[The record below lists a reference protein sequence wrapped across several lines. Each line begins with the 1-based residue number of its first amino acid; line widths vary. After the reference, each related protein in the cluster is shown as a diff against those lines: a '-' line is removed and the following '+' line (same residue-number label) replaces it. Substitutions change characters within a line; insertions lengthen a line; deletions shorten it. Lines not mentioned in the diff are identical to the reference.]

1 MEMHQ
6 PGEME
11 TDAIILLLPATI
23 YERGFQAA
31 CFFFPS
37 RESHLQLHINTT
49 NTLLESKSRSLRELI
64 QQVVRDARVEK
75 RRVPLTF
82 WTGPRNWSSEIIW
95 ISRED
100 LLPSIIGFV
109 IARLEIK
116 KASAEIR
123 ALRAINKIW

>member
-11 TDAIILLLPATI
+11 THAIILLLPATI

-49 NTLLESKSRSLRELI
+49 NTLSESKSRSLRELM
-64 QQVVRDARVEK
+64 QQVVRDASGKKESAAD
-75 RRVPLTF
+75 LL
-82 WTGPRNWSSEIIW
+82 NWSKELIVRDYLDKEGRFTAFNYW
-95 ISRED
+95 
-100 LLPSIIGFV
+100 FCNCA
-109 IARLEIK
+109 AR
-116 KASAEIR
+116 
-123 ALRAINKIW
+123 N